1 MILRELFYFDPET
14 VESVEDNRY
23 EAEYD
28 SAPLEKDDTRK
39 TRLSLGQINRIR
51 KASDLHQEEKT
62 KELDFVRQMYG
73 IVAQQAVG
81 EGGL

>member
-23 EAEYD
+23 ESEYD
-28 SAPLEKDDTRK
+28 SSPLEKDDTRK

-51 KASDLHQEEKT
+51 KASDLHQEEKP
-62 KELDFVRQMYG
+62 KDLDFVRQMYG
-73 IVAQQAVG
+73 IAAQAAAG

>member
-28 SAPLEKDDTRK
+28 SSPLEKDDTRK

-62 KELDFVRQMYG
+62 KDLDFVRQMYG
-73 IVAQQAVG
+73 IAAQAAG